1 MAVFS
6 DAHPDVVGRLLATD
20 YCVDC
25 PLSVPEPINPT
36 AAITGRGINLE
47 LHMLGTIIRNVPTTW
62 NKELLCCDGISDFG
76 ITNDLRPRV
85 IQIVVREMKQSK
97 RSDVESLVQRDE
109 SPITFPVARLGPTR
123 NRAFLDHKSMTELFI
138 KLIEAG
144 QCFDACRP
152 ATLTDFENTM
162 SGRQHVFTA
171 DQTACAALSL
181 IARRKW
187 IFDTQG
193 DHRPERKRRCGG
205 LQHTV
210 VIAENRSP

>member
-62 NKELLCCDGISDFG
+62 NKELLCCNGISDFG

-109 SPITFPVARLGPTR
+109 SPITFPVARLEPTR
-123 NRAFLDHKSMTELFI
+123 HRASLCHESLTVLS

-144 QCFDACRP
+144 SALMLVAQPPSPIEKTQCP
-152 ATLTDFENTM
+152 AVSTCLPPIKLPV
-162 SGRQHVFTA
+162 Q
-171 DQTACAALSL
+171 
-181 IARRKW
+181 
-187 IFDTQG
+187 
-193 DHRPERKRRCGG
+193 P
-205 LQHTV
+205 
-210 VIAENRSP
+210 